1 MHCIPYLRR
10 IQCYCFNR
18 NTSLLK
24 CFNMFFHEIEFGFLF
39 PSSLKLCTSNL
50 WSQPNVKETISQELG
65 GFSFCNSSFFFPFTG
80 VICPLTMSLVLAHAH
95 SLTMAELGLRA
106 DDSTSSHCF
115 CSAGFALVL
124 QNLLLDCISPHLSR
138 SVLVLS
144 GPSHLQSSKPGSLQ
158 FWVSSPGQGAETDS
172 YFEFP

>member
-1 MHCIPYLRR
+1 ML
-10 IQCYCFNR
+10 
-18 NTSLLK
+18 
-24 CFNMFFHEIEFGFLF
+24 FHEIEFGFLF

-50 WSQPNVKETISQELG
+50 WNQPNVKETISQELV

-80 VICPLTMSLVLAHAH
+80 VIGPLSTMSLVLAHGH

-115 CSAGFALVL
+115 CSAGLALAL
-124 QNLLLDCISPHLSR
+124 QNLLLDCVSPHLSR

-144 GPSHLQSSKPGSLQ
+144 GPNHLQSSKPRLSSVLPGIFPWPECRDWFLLWISL
-158 FWVSSPGQGAETDS
+158 VSLITLVIQHLAWDTL
-172 YFEFP
+172 